1 MKPVYID
8 WEKQDITI
16 IEKSGYM
23 TKVRD
28 EYSGGEGLIPDREI
42 YFFDEKPH
50 VYQFLSSFPAVRKGE
65 RVSVFYEDETMSLV
79 ISENATVGWLPSD
92 IIE

>member
-16 IEKSGYM
+16 IEKNGYM

-28 EYSGGEGLIPDREI
+28 EYSEGEGLIPDREI
-42 YFFDEKPH
+42 YFLMKA
-50 VYQFLSSFPAVRKGE
+50 SCI
-65 RVSVFYEDETMSLV
+65 SVFV
-79 ISENATVGWLPSD
+79 IVSCCQKR
-92 IIE
+92 

>member
-8 WEKQDITI
+8 WEKQDLTI
-16 IEKSGYM
+16 IEKNGYM

-42 YFFDEKPH
+42 YFLMKSLMYICFCHHFLLSEK
-50 VYQFLSSFPAVRKGE
+50 
-65 RVSVFYEDETMSLV
+65 VSGYRSL
-79 ISENATVGWLPSD
+79 TKMKQCLW
-92 IIE
+92 

>member
-1 MKPVYID
+1 MKLVYID

-28 EYSGGEGLIPDREI
+28 EYSGRGS
-42 YFFDEKPH
+42 Y
-50 VYQFLSSFPAVRKGE
+50 S
-65 RVSVFYEDETMSLV
+65 
-79 ISENATVGWLPSD
+79 
-92 IIE
+92 